1 MRNVLSV
8 FPDGI
13 DSRVYFSDINL
24 ENVSV
29 MNQYQELIKAGRYT
43 DASQL
48 LNSNDNIF
56 FYGAWVLNMFENRLR
71 NTGKYLL
78 SKEKTSA
85 NIYQPEEP
93 TENLRKNLIWIG
105 D

>member
-24 ENVSV
+24 ENVSI

-78 SKEKTSA
+78 NKEKISA
-85 NIYQPEEP
+85 NIYQSEEP
-93 TENLRKNLIWIG
+93 TEDLKENLIWIG

>member
-1 MRNVLSV
+1 MRNIFSV

-13 DSRVYFSDINL
+13 DSRIYFSDISL
-24 ENVSV
+24 ENVSF
-29 MNQYQELIKAGRYT
+29 MNTYQELINAGRYT

-48 LNSNDNIF
+48 LNNNDDVF

-78 SKEKTSA
+78 TKEKSSA

-93 TENLRKNLIWIG
+93 TENLKDNMIWIG